1 MKEFDQIKYVYFL
14 GAGGIGMSALARW
27 FRHLGMQVAGY
38 DRTLSALTREMEKE
52 GILIHDTD
60 LGKGVSKL
68 VGRPTD
74 TLVVLTPAIP
84 PDHGEW
90 NWLRDYGFPILKRS
104 KVLGIICN
112 NAKCVAVAG
121 THGKTTVSTMAA
133 TILRSSAMGCG
144 AILGGISK
152 NFNSNLLLPEPGNEW
167 LVTEADEYDR
177 SFLQLTPDIALITY
191 LDADHLDIYGN
202 HEEMKETF
210 LEFASQV
217 RSGGTLILNSE
228 ISNAFPEQADKNIL
242 TYSLS
247 GESDFHTVDLQVN
260 PGTKCYRFRLQ
271 TPAGPTGVIEMNYP
285 GILNVENGVAAGA
298 AAFVAG
304 ATLEEIRNGLE
315 AYSGVRRRF
324 DIRYRDSQFLFIDDY
339 AHHPR
344 ELGAFIRSVRLLYPG
359 EKITGIFQPH
369 LYTRTRDFAP
379 GFAESLDL
387 LDTAILLP
395 VYPARELPIEG
406 VCSEMILELM
416 QLQDKQLMSKTEVID
431 YIREQKP
438 GILLT
443 MGAGDIELLA
453 GDIIAV
459 LKNEQKS

>member
-1 MKEFDQIKYVYFL
+1 MKEFDHIRYVYFL

-27 FRHLGMQVAGY
+27 FRHVGLEVAGY
-38 DRTLSALTREMEKE
+38 DRTLSALTHEMAKE
-52 GILIHDTD
+52 GIFIHDTD

-68 VGRPTD
+68 VGRPED

-112 NAKCVAVAG
+112 NAKCMAVAG

-133 TILRSSAMGCG
+133 TILKTSSLGCG
-144 AILGGISK
+144 AFLGGISK

-177 SFLQLTPDIALITY
+177 SFLQLTPNIAVITY
-191 LDADHLDIYGN
+191 LDADHLDIYGS
-202 HEEMKETF
+202 HHEMKESF
-210 LEFASQV
+210 MKFAGQV
-217 RSGGTLILNSE
+217 RDGGTLILNSE
-228 ISNAFPEQADKNIL
+228 ISHAFGEFPGRKVV

-247 GESDFHTVDLQVN
+247 GESDFCALDLQIN
-260 PGTKCYRFRLQ
+260 PATKCYRFRLQ
-271 TPAGPTGVIEMNYP
+271 TPRGETGIIEMNYP
-285 GILNVENGVAAGA
+285 GILNVENGIAAGA
-298 AAFVAG
+298 AAYMAG
-304 ATLEEIRNGLE
+304 ASLHEIKEGLE
-315 AYSGVRRRF
+315 TYSGVKRRF
-324 DIRYRDSQFLFIDDY
+324 DIRYRDSKFLFIDDY

-344 ELGAFIRSVRLLYPG
+344 ELSAFIRSVRLLYPE

-369 LYTRTRDFAP
+369 LYSRTHDFAT

-387 LDTAILLP
+387 LDTALLLP
-395 VYPARELPIEG
+395 IYPARELPMEG
-406 VCSEMILELM
+406 VSSELILNYM
-416 QLQDKQLMSKTEVID
+416 QLPDKQLMEKPEVIQYVRD
-431 YIREQKP
+431 HKP
-438 GILLT
+438 AILLT

-453 GDIIAV
+453 DDIISV
-459 LKNEQKS
+459 LKNEQKN